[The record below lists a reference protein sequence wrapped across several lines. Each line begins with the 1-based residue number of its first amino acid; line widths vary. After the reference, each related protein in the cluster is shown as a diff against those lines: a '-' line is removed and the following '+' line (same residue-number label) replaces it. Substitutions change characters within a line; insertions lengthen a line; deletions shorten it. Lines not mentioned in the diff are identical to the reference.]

1 MLELLAL
8 EKKNKSLATYGDNKV
23 IDEEDDVVEDDV
35 DLENDHYSAENFYDD
50 DDSDRTSDSPTSVP
64 IEKRLRFR
72 RSKGYY

>member
-23 IDEEDDVVEDDV
+23 IDEEDDV
-35 DLENDHYSAENFYDD
+35 DLENDHYSTENFYDD
-50 DDSDRTSDSPTSVP
+50 DDSDRTSDSPASVP

>member
-1 MLELLAL
+1 M
-8 EKKNKSLATYGDNKV
+8 

-50 DDSDRTSDSPTSVP
+50 DDSDRTSDSPASVP

-72 RSKGYY
+72 RSKGY